1 MTNSGTTV
9 ALTSEIDDL
18 DLMSS
23 DEMTDP
29 ALSAQK
35 LLSGPRCRR
44 YELFEPPFF
53 IASRYEDVQ
62 RILRDPATFLS
73 GHGQGPNFAPPVG
86 VVSDPPSH
94 TFFRRL
100 LQEDFLPRSIGQL
113 RPRLESI
120 AQDLLDA
127 VADQDVWDLHD
138 DLAFPLPVTIICEI
152 FGIPT
157 DDIGQF
163 KRWSDASVAALSA
176 QDPSAYLAE
185 LGRMREYVLEL
196 LHRRREEGDDERLL
210 ARIARARRHGEYLS
224 DEEAVGLVLQLFVAG
239 NETTTSLITNF
250 VWRMLSHEGMWADF
264 CADRIDL
271 DLAINESLRF
281 DPPLL
286 GLFRTTA
293 SEVELGGTLIPGHTK
308 VLTHY
313 GAANRDPAA
322 FADPNVFDPRRQGR
336 KILSFGLGIHVCLG
350 MELAKLEAR
359 VALDALRRRY
369 PDLTLVDDGERIGP
383 FLFWGRRRLPVRSRP
398 RTSNP

>member
-1 MTNSGTTV
+1 MVNSGATV
-9 ALTSEIDDL
+9 PLTEKLDPL
-18 DLMSS
+18 DLMSPEEMS
-23 DEMTDP
+23 DP
-29 ALSAQK
+29 SLSAQR

-44 YELFEPPFF
+44 YERFEPPFF
-53 IASRYEDVQ
+53 IVSRYEDIQ
-62 RILRDPATFLS
+62 RILRDPDTFLS
-73 GHGQGPNFAPPVG
+73 GHGQGPNFAPPSG

-100 LQEDFLPRSIGQL
+100 VQADFLPRSIGQL
-113 RPRLESI
+113 RPRLERI
-120 AQDLLDA
+120 ADELLDA
-127 VADQDVWDLHD
+127 VASEEVWDLHD

-157 DDIGQF
+157 DDIAQF

-176 QDPSAYLAE
+176 QDPTEYLAE
-185 LGRMREYVLEL
+185 LARMREYVLEL
-196 LHRRREEGDDERLL
+196 LHRRRDEANDDRLL
-210 ARIARARRHGEYLS
+210 ARIARARLDGEYLS
-224 DEEAVGLVLQLFVAG
+224 DEEAVGLVLQLFVTG

-250 VWRMLSHEGMWADF
+250 VWRMQSHDGMWADF
-264 CADRIDL
+264 CSGRIDL

-293 SEVELGGTLIPGHTK
+293 REVEVGGTMLPAHTK

-322 FADPNVFDPRRQGR
+322 FAAPNVFDPKRQGR

-359 VALDALRRRY
+359 VALDALRRRC
-369 PDLTLVDDGERIGP
+369 PDLRLLSDGERIGP
-383 FLFWGRRRLPVRSRP
+383 FLFWGRRRLPLRSQ
-398 RTSNP
+398 

>member
-1 MTNSGTTV
+1 M
-9 ALTSEIDDL
+9 ALTRGIDNL
-18 DLMSS
+18 DLMSPE
-23 DEMTDP
+23 EMTDP

-53 IASRYEDVQ
+53 VVSRYEDVT
-62 RILRDPATFLS
+62 RILRDPETFLS
-73 GHGQGPNFAPPVG
+73 GHGQGPNFAPPSG

-100 LQEDFLPRSIGQL
+100 VQEDFLPRSIGQL
-113 RPRLESI
+113 RPRLQSI
-120 AQDLLDA
+120 ADELLDA
-127 VADQDVWDLHD
+127 VADRDAWDLHE

-176 QDPSAYLAE
+176 QDPTEYLVE
-185 LGRMREYVLEL
+185 LGRMREYVVEL
-196 LHRRREEGDDERLL
+196 LHRRRDEGDDDRLL
-210 ARIARARRHGEYLS
+210 ARIARARLDGEYLS

-250 VWRMLSHEGMWADF
+250 VWRMLSHDGLWAEF
-264 CADRIDL
+264 CAGRIDL

-293 SEVELGGTLIPGHTK
+293 RDVEVGGTLIPAHTK

-322 FADPNVFDPRRQGR
+322 FANPNVFDPRRQGK

-359 VALDALRRRY
+359 VALDALRRRC
-369 PDLTLVDDGERIGP
+369 PDLKLLNDGERIGP
-383 FLFWGRRRLPVRSRP
+383 FLFWGRHRLPVSS
-398 RTSNP
+398 TFEAQ

>member
-1 MTNSGTTV
+1 MTQAAASPD
-9 ALTSEIDDL
+9 AL
-18 DLMSS
+18 DLMAA
-23 DEMTDP
+23 DEMADP
-29 ALSAQK
+29 TISAGK
-35 LLSGPRCRR
+35 LLAGPRCRR
-44 YELFEPPFF
+44 YDRFEPPFY
-53 IASRYEDVQ
+53 IVSRYEDVE
-62 RILRDPATFLS
+62 RVLREPETFVS
-73 GHGQGPNFAPPVG
+73 GHGQGPNFALPVG
-86 VVSDPPSH
+86 VVSDPPKH

-100 LQEDFLPRSIGQL
+100 VQEDFLPRSIGQL
-113 RPRLESI
+113 RPRLEAI
-120 AQDLLDA
+120 AEELLDA
-127 VADQDVWDLHD
+127 VAGREVWDLHD

-157 DDIGQF
+157 DDIAQF

-176 QDPSAYLAE
+176 QDPSEYLAE
-185 LGRMREYVLEL
+185 MGRMREYVLEL
-196 LHRRREEGDDERLL
+196 LHRRRAEGDDDRLL
-210 ARIARARRHGEYLS
+210 ARIARARLDGEYLS

-250 VWRMLSHEGMWADF
+250 VWRLLSNERLWADF
-264 CADRIDL
+264 CAGRCDL

-293 SEVELGGTLIPGHTK
+293 REVEVGGTSIPAHTK

-322 FADPNVFDPRRQGR
+322 FSNPNVFDPQRQGR

-359 VALDALRRRY
+359 VALDALRRRC
-369 PDLTLVDDGERIGP
+369 PDLQLVDDGERIGP
-383 FLFWGRRRLPVRSRP
+383 FLFWGRRRLPVRNRG
-398 RTSNP
+398 N

>member
-1 MTNSGTTV
+1 MTDSGADV
-9 ALTSEIDDL
+9 ALSTEIDDL
-18 DLMSS
+18 DLMSPG
-23 DEMTDP
+23 EMSDP
-29 ALSAQK
+29 ASSAHK
-35 LLSGPRCRR
+35 LLAGPRCRR
-44 YELFEPPFF
+44 YERFEPPFF

-62 RILRDPATFLS
+62 RILRDPETFLS
-73 GHGQGPNFAPPVG
+73 GHGQGPNFVPPSG

-100 LQEDFLPRSIGQL
+100 VQDGFLPRSIGQL
-113 RPRLESI
+113 RPRLEAI
-120 AQDLLDA
+120 AEDLLDA
-127 VADQDVWDLHD
+127 VAGHEVWDLHD

-176 QDPSAYLAE
+176 QDPTEYLVE
-185 LGRMREYVLEL
+185 LGRMREYVLDL
-196 LHRRREEGDDERLL
+196 LHQRRVEGDDDRLL
-210 ARIARARRHGEYLS
+210 ARIARARLDGEYLS
-224 DEEAVGLVLQLFVAG
+224 DDEAVGLVLQLFVAG

-250 VWRMLSHEGMWADF
+250 VWRILRHEGMWAEF
-264 CADRIDL
+264 CAGRIDL
-271 DLAINESLRF
+271 DSAINESLRF

-293 SEVELGGTLIPGHTK
+293 KEVELGGSMIPAHTK

-322 FADPNVFDPRRQGR
+322 FAHPNTFDPTRQGR

-359 VALDALRRRY
+359 VTLDALRRRC
-369 PDLTLVDDGERIGP
+369 PDLQLLNDGERIGP
-383 FLFWGRRRLPVRSRP
+383 FLFWGRRRLPVRSHFKAQ
-398 RTSNP
+398 